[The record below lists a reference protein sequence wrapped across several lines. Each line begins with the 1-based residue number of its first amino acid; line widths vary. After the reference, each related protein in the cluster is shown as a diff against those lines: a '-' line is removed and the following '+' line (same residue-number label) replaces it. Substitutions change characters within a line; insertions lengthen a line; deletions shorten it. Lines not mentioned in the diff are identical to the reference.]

1 MQTNLLAAESASL
14 STWIATR
21 GAAPA
26 PAPTGPTD
34 TTKTSA
40 EDTTIETDTS
50 LTVSHGT
57 IATRVGGT
65 IAMST
70 EELDGTVGTW
80 TPTVLKLT
88 VRSEL
93 PIEGHVLN
101 YEGSLFYATA

>member
-88 VRSEL
+88 VGSEL